1 MKIRFRM
8 PSCDIKLAQN
18 AFKDHNLEDNNSETG
33 NVDCSFITKPN
44 IMLYL
49 GSEQIKETLISYFLS
64 KSYSVLVVMKQF
76 YEN

>member
-1 MKIRFRM
+1 MS
-8 PSCDIKLAQN
+8 SCDIKLAQN

-33 NVDCSFITKPN
+33 NVDCSFNAKPN
-44 IMLYL
+44 IMLYFI
-49 GSEQIKETLISYFLS
+49 GSEQIKETLIIFLS